1 MTQTPDSR
9 PRLDIRGAVD
19 LSGLGRQAAP
29 PPGGT
34 PATPPGAPTAAVV
47 DITDEAGFGAV
58 VQQSSTV
65 PVVLVLWAS
74 WSEASTQVAADLV
87 ALVGELE
94 GRVLLARLDADANP
108 QLTQAIGAEA
118 VPTVLGVLRGQPVPL
133 FQGPAGR
140 EDIRTLLDRLLEV
153 AEANSIT
160 GRVGSAAAEAPED
173 EPAEPA
179 EPPLPPLH
187 QEAYDA
193 IESGD
198 LAGAA
203 DAYRRAI
210 AQNPRDD
217 MAVAGLAQV
226 ELLRRVETLDP
237 SDVTA
242 RAVDQSDLDAQ
253 LAMADLELASGGVE
267 AAFDR
272 LLGAIR
278 RTAGPERERARE
290 RLVSLFGVV
299 GADDPRVARARR
311 DLASALY

>member
-1 MTQTPDSR
+1 MTQTPDPR

-19 LSGLGRQAAP
+19 LSGLGRQAP
-29 PPGGT
+29 PAGPT
-34 PATPPGAPTAAVV
+34 TAPGAPTSAVV

-74 WSEASTQVAADLV
+74 WSEVSTQVAADLV
-87 ALVGELE
+87 ALAAELD
-94 GRVLLARLDADANP
+94 GRLLVARLDADANP
-108 QLTQAIGAEA
+108 QLAQAIGAEA
-118 VPTVLGVLRGQPVPL
+118 IPTVLGVLRGQPVPL

-140 EDIRTLLDRLLEV
+140 EDIRALLDRLLEV

-160 GRVGSAAAEAPED
+160 GRVGPPTEQAPD
-173 EPAEPA
+173 AEPAEPV

-193 IESGD
+193 IEAGD

-203 DAYRRAI
+203 DAYRRAL

-217 MAVAGLAQV
+217 MAAAGLAQV
-226 ELLRRVETLDP
+226 DLLRRVEGLDP
-237 SDVTA
+237 TDVTA
-242 RAVDQSDLDAQ
+242 RAADLADLDAQ
-253 LAMADLELASGGVE
+253 LAMADLELASGDVE

-272 LLGAIR
+272 LLGVVR
-278 RTAGPERERARE
+278 RTTGPDRESTRE
-290 RLVSLFGVV
+290 RLVALFTVV
-299 GADDPRVARARR
+299 GTDDPRVARARR

>member
-19 LSGLGRQAAP
+19 LSGLGRRTP

-34 PATPPGAPTAAVV
+34 PEPPPGAPTAAVV

-58 VQQSSTV
+58 VQQSSSV

-87 ALVGELE
+87 ALTAELE

-140 EDIRTLLDRLLEV
+140 EDIRALLDRLLEV

-160 GRVGSAAAEAPED
+160 GRVGPTEGDVADD
-173 EPAEPA
+173 EPTEPA

-193 IESGD
+193 IEAGD

-226 ELLRRVETLDP
+226 ELMGRVEALDAA
-237 SDVTA
+237 DVAA
-242 RAVDQSDLDAQ
+242 RAGDPADLDAQ
-253 LAMADLELASGGVE
+253 LAMADLELASGNVDP
-267 AAFDR
+267 AFDR
-272 LLGAIR
+272 LLGVVR
-278 RTAGPERERARE
+278 RTAGPDRERARE
-290 RLVSLFGVV
+290 RLVALFGVV
-299 GADDPRVARARR
+299 GGDDARVVRARR

>member
-1 MTQTPDSR
+1 MTQTPDPR

-19 LSGLGRQAAP
+19 LSGLGRQTP
-29 PPGGT
+29 PPGAR
-34 PATPPGAPTAAVV
+34 PATAPGAPASAVV

-58 VQQSSTV
+58 VQHSSTV
-65 PVVLVLWAS
+65 PVVLVLWAP
-74 WSEASTQVAADLV
+74 WSEVSTQVAADLV
-87 ALVGELE
+87 ALAGELD
-94 GRVLLARLDADANP
+94 GRLLVARLDADANP
-108 QLTQAIGAEA
+108 QLAQAIGAEA
-118 VPTVLGVLRGQPVPL
+118 IPTVLGVLRGQPVPL

-140 EDIRTLLDRLLEV
+140 EDIRALLDRLLEV

-160 GRVGSAAAEAPED
+160 GRVGPSEQAPDGEA
-173 EPAEPA
+173 AEPA

-193 IESGD
+193 IEAGD

-203 DAYRRAI
+203 DAYRRAL

-217 MAVAGLAQV
+217 MATAGLAQV
-226 ELLRRVETLDP
+226 DLLRRVEAIDAA
-237 SDVTA
+237 DVTR
-242 RAVDQSDLDAQ
+242 RAADLADLDAQ

-272 LLGAIR
+272 LLGVIR
-278 RTAGPERERARE
+278 RTAGPDRERARE
-290 RLVSLFGVV
+290 RLVALFTVV
-299 GADDPRVARARR
+299 GGDDPRVARARR

>member
-19 LSGLGRQAAP
+19 LSGLGRPAPAQGAAP
-29 PPGGT
+29 TT
-34 PATPPGAPTAAVV
+34 PAGPPTSAVV

-58 VQQSSTV
+58 VQHSSTV

-74 WSEASTQVAADLV
+74 WSEVSAQVVADLV
-87 ALVGELE
+87 SLAAELE
-94 GRVLLARLDADANP
+94 GRLLIARLDADANP
-108 QLTQAIGAEA
+108 QLAQAIGAEA

-140 EDIRTLLDRLLEV
+140 EDIKALLGRLLEV

-160 GRVGSAAAEAPED
+160 GRVAAPAEQGPDAG
-173 EPAEPA
+173 PAEPA

-193 IESGD
+193 IEAGD

-203 DAYRRAI
+203 DAYRRALT
-210 AQNPRDD
+210 QNPRDD
-217 MAVAGLAQV
+217 MASAGLAQV
-226 ELLRRVETLDP
+226 DLLIRVDALDAA
-237 SDVTA
+237 DVAA
-242 RAVDQSDLDAQ
+242 RAADGADLDAQ
-253 LAMADLELASGGVE
+253 LAMADLELASGGVDT
-267 AAFDR
+267 AFDR
-272 LLGAIR
+272 LLGVIR
-278 RTAGPERERARE
+278 RTAGPDRERARE
-290 RLVSLFGVV
+290 RLVALFTVV
-299 GADDPRVARARR
+299 GGDDPRVARARR